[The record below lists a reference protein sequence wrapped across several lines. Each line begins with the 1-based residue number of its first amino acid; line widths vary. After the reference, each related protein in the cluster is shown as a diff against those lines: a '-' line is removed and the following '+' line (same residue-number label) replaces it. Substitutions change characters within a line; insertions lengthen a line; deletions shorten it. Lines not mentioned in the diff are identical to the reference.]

1 VAEAEEASAAA
12 SVLDASALIAL
23 LHDEPG
29 AEAVVE
35 AIAAGAVVSVVNWAE
50 VLSNVAADGDDP
62 RAVAARLGAGTGG
75 RAMIRMEALTAEDC
89 VAVAEL
95 RPATKELGLSLGDR
109 ACLVLAQR
117 LAIPALTA
125 DRNWRDAGV
134 ELDVQL
140 IR

>member
-1 VAEAEEASAAA
+1 VAEAEEASTAA

-35 AIAAGAVVSVVNWAE
+35 AITAGAMVSVVNWAE
-50 VLSNVAADGDDP
+50 LLSKVAADGDEP
-62 RAVAARLGAGTGG
+62 REVAARFGAGDGANAAIG
-75 RAMIRMEALTAEDC
+75 LEALSTEDC
-89 VAVAEL
+89 IAVAEL
-95 RPATKELGLSLGDR
+95 RPLTKALGLSLGDR

-117 LAIPALTA
+117 LGVPALTA
-125 DRNWRDAGV
+125 DRSWVGAGV
-134 ELDVQL
+134 EVDVQL